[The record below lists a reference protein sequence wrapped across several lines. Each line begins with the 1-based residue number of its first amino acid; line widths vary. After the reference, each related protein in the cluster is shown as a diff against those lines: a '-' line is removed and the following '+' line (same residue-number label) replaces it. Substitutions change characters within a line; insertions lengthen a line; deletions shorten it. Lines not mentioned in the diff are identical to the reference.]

1 PGTSWAQERC
11 ALRAA
16 TRTVAELREQ
26 VVTHA
31 VALGPRWLASG
42 RGPELATLVTR
53 GLDALE
59 PYFVRYLPQLLL
71 AATVTPATL
80 AVVLGLDLISAVLIA
95 GTLPL
100 VPIFMILVGR
110 LTQDTALRRL
120 VVMQRLGGQV
130 LDLLAGLPTLRAL
143 GRADGPG
150 RRVRILGEANRKA
163 TLGTLRV
170 A

>member
-1 PGTSWAQERC
+1 MLLT
-11 ALRAA
+11 A
-16 TRTVAELREQ
+16 TA
-26 VVTHA
+26 
-31 VALGPRWLASG
+31 
-42 RGPELATLVTR
+42 
-53 GLDALE
+53 
-59 PYFVRYLPQLLL
+59 
-71 AATVTPATL
+71 TPATR
-80 AVVLGLDLISAVLIA
+80 AVGQDLDLVSAGLIA
-95 GTLPL
+95 GNLPL

-143 GRADGPG
+143 GRADGRG

-170 A
+170 AFLSGMVLELLT